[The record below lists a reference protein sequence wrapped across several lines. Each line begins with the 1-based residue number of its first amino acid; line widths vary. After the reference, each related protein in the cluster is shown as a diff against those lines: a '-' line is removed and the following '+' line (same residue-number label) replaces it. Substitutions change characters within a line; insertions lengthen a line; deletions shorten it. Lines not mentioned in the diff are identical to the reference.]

1 MRLDL
6 VAHIKEQIA
15 SGRYVT
21 EGKLKIVAD
30 RLFKDLSSFG
40 PERPEC

>member
-1 MRLDL
+1 MDL

-21 EGKLKIVAD
+21 EGKLRIVAD
-30 RLFKDLSSFG
+30 RLRGTL
-40 PERPEC
+40 